1 MSKPAYTVTVTR
13 EGPYWVG
20 KVEGV
25 RGAAVETRRLD
36 RLHDEVRHGLA
47 VLLDAEPT
55 SFDLKYDYALTA
67 ELRDMLARFEER
79 RQERDR
85 IEREYESAK
94 SLLADRLA
102 RARVSDRD
110 AGTLMGIS
118 HAMVQ
123 KIRKHSIGTGH
134 PIKH

>member
-36 RLHDEVRHGLA
+36 RLHDEVRRGLA
-47 VLLDAEPT
+47 LLLDAEPT
-55 SFDLKYDYALTA
+55 SFHLEYDYVLTA
-67 ELRDMLARFEER
+67 ELRDTLAGFEER
-79 RQERDR
+79 RRERDR
-85 IEREYESAK
+85 VEREYESAK
-94 SLLADRLA
+94 SLLAVLLA

-123 KIRKHSIGTGH
+123 KIRKQGVGTSH
-134 PIKH
+134 PVEH